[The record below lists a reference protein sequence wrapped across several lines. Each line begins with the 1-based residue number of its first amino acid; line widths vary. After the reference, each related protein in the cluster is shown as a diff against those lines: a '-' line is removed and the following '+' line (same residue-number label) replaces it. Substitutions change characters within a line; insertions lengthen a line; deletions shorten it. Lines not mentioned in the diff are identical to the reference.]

1 MKRKDDL
8 LLAEAYQ
15 AVQQNKQE
23 DFNSKRIANQI
34 LLKLQNRGFQNA
46 LGPIDSGGFMA
57 EDGNNVEFYSHKDG
71 EHFIVLSFSPS
82 MKFVKGAYVEDA
94 SGHVAKYIKTVQN
107 ASGGTDGIIRDMQE
121 MVGKEDYGHVE
132 IIDNIQRLMEVLA

>member
-1 MKRKDDL
+1 MIKRKDDL

-15 AVQQNKQE
+15 AVQE

-34 LLKLQNRGFQNA
+34 LIKLQNRGYQNA
-46 LGPIDSGGFMA
+46 LGTIDSGGFMA
-57 EDGNNVEFYSHKDG
+57 EDGNNVEFYVHKDG
-71 EHFIVLSFSPS
+71 EQFLVLSFTPS

-94 SGHVAKYIKTVQN
+94 SGHVAKYVKTVQN

-121 MVGKEDYGHVE
+121 LVGKENYGHVE
-132 IIDNIQRLMEVLA
+132 VIDNLQRLMEVLS